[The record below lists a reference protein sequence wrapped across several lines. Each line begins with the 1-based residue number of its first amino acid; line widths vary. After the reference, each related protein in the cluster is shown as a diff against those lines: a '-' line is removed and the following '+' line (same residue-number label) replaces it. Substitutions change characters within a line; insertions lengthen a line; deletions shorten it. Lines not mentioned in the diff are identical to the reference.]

1 MELYNVAQAVADMAG
16 RAPFRPAIIFPAGRD
31 AEGRLKTVQFN
42 FRQFNAEVDRYAHG
56 FTQFGVK
63 MGDRV
68 LLMFRVGVELTATI
82 FALAKV
88 GAVPVIIDPGMG
100 REAFLRCVA
109 DAQPT
114 GLIAL
119 PIVHALRRLAPAS
132 FKTIRWNV
140 VVGNPAW
147 LADTTLAALRS
158 PCADP
163 FPVAPTTLESEAGVA
178 FTSGSTGTPKG
189 VVYWHGMFKA
199 QIEVLRNVVHIEEG
213 EVDLALL
220 ASFIVFG
227 PALGIT
233 TIIPDMDPTKP
244 AEINPAY
251 VAEAIQTFGVTNTFG
266 SPTIWK
272 RVVPYCLEHDIRLP
286 SLKRVLMAGAPAPP
300 TLIQPLVE
308 QILSPTADVITPFGA
323 TEAMPL
329 TWMSGRDIVR
339 DTAAR
344 TASGAG
350 TCVGRAIPGVD
361 LRVIRISDDPIP
373 TWDDA
378 LVLPAGPIGPATV
391 GEVVVKGAMVTR
403 EYLNRPDKTA
413 AAKIRDKDGVWHRMG
428 DLGYFDA
435 EGRLWFCGRKAHRVE
450 TAEGRLLPVPCESIF
465 NAHPAVARTA
475 LVGVGPRGQQRA
487 VLVVELKPEHGRTPL
502 ERQKMT
508 LELLALGTEHP
519 HTRPIRDVLF
529 YPDVFPTDVRHNA
542 KIQREKLAVWA
553 EERLTE
559 RPLASLRAARTLRD
573 GVSYTGKRA
582 RRLGPAL
589 GVVGAILAVVLSL
602 ILMRRRSRNQ

>member
-1 MELYNVAQAVADMAG
+1 MAG

-31 AEGRLKTVQFN
+31 AAGRLKTVQFN

-56 FTQFGVK
+56 FADFGVQ

-109 DAQPT
+109 DTRPT

-119 PIVHALRRLAPAS
+119 PVVHALRRLAPAA
-132 FKTIRWNV
+132 FQTVQWNIV
-140 VVGNPAW
+140 AGKPAW

-158 PCADP
+158 ERADP
-163 FPVAPTTLESEAGVA
+163 FPVAPTTTESEAGVA
-178 FTSGSTGTPKG
+178 FTSGSTGIPKG
-189 VVYWHGMFKA
+189 VVYLHGMFKA
-199 QIEVLRNVVHIEEG
+199 QIEILRNEIHIEEG

-272 RVVPYCLEHDIRLP
+272 RVAPYCLKHDIRLP

-308 QILSPTADVITPFGA
+308 HILSPTANVITPFGA

-339 DTAAR
+339 DTAAQ

-350 TCVGRAIPGVD
+350 TCIGVPLPGVTM
-361 LRVIRISDDPIP
+361 RVIRISDDPIP
-373 TWDDA
+373 AWDDA
-378 LVLPAGPIGPATV
+378 LVLPAGAIGPATV
-391 GEVVVKGAMVTR
+391 GEIVVKGAMVTR
-403 EYLNRPDKTA
+403 EYLNRPDQTA
-413 AAKIRDKDGVWHRMG
+413 AAKIQDADGVWHRMG
-428 DLGYFDA
+428 DLGYCDA
-435 EGRLWFCGRKAHRVE
+435 QGRLWFCGRKAHRVE
-450 TAEGRLLPVPCESIF
+450 TAEGLLLPVPCESIF
-465 NAHPAVARTA
+465 NAHPAAARTA
-475 LVGVGPRGQQRA
+475 LVGIGPRGQQRA
-487 VLVVELKPEHGRTPL
+487 VLVVELRPDQGRTPL
-502 ERQKMT
+502 ERQRIT

-553 EERLTE
+553 AEHLSAQPVTLR
-559 RPLASLRAARTLRD
+559 RAARALRD
-573 GVSYTGKRA
+573 GVSYTGKRGGSPGA
-582 RRLGPAL
+582 LL
-589 GVVGAILAVVLSL
+589 GVVGAALAVILSL
-602 ILMRRRSRNQ
+602 ILMRRKSRNVKRET